1 MNHHLFFSDKYVQR
15 NPPKFLDDHSHLKS
29 MGGQQQFP
37 SNMGDLDHFLNIV
50 ALDKYCFFVLSFVRR
65 LLIFVLRSMCLKIGL
80 ISTAPFDGGDT
91 GATFLLPAGLR
102 AVGTLTIVEELLLL
116 VLKMLRLC
124 KYALIAVN
132 LGDEAKCF
140 VNLCKSAAD

>member
-1 MNHHLFFSDKYVQR
+1 
-15 NPPKFLDDHSHLKS
+15 
-29 MGGQQQFP
+29 
-37 SNMGDLDHFLNIV
+37 
-50 ALDKYCFFVLSFVRR
+50 
-65 LLIFVLRSMCLKIGL
+65 MCLKIGL

-102 AVGTLTIVEELLLL
+102 AVGTLTILEELLLL

-140 VNLCKSAAD
+140 VNHCKSAAD